1 MRMPIEKLPHE
12 AEFINDALQ
21 IVPWIDGAE
30 FRYQNEYGKKTFRMI
45 SWGMIFLNGNKRE
58 DINKF
63 VFDMIDDMRR
73 ELNE

>member
-1 MRMPIEKLPHE
+1 MPIEKLPHE

-30 FRYQNEYGKKTFRMI
+30 FRYQNEYGKKTFRII
-45 SWGMIFLNGNKRE
+45 SWGMIFLISNKRE
-58 DINKF
+58 GINKF